1 MPAYYPEGNTPLR
14 EDYTERSLQKINDI
28 LNSGV
33 KGKGR
38 TEIVWDN
45 GRAILV
51 TQKDENGV
59 VLRTTSISYDGNGN
73 PTVIER
79 A

>member
-1 MPAYYPEGNTPLR
+1 MPAYYPENNTPLR
-14 EDYTERSLQKINDI
+14 EDYTERSLQKINAIMHD
-28 LNSGV
+28 GV
-33 KGKGR
+33 KSKGR

-45 GRAILV
+45 GRAVSV